1 MSSFQL
7 AQLNIAALREPLESP
22 SMVDFVANLER
33 INALAEQ
40 SAGFVWRLKDDAGD
54 TNSSRP
60 FGPKMIVNISV
71 WMDVESLRRFAFESA
86 HVEIF
91 RRRREWFDRMSD
103 AYAVLWWVPQG
114 HHPTEHEAAG
124 RLEYLRANGAT
135 AHAFTFKD
143 TFQPPQ
149 LGERQGTP

>member
-22 SMVDFVANLER
+22 SMAGFVANLER
-33 INALAEQ
+33 INALAER
-40 SAGFVWRLKDDAGD
+40 SAGYIWRLKDDTGD
-54 TNSSRP
+54 ATSLRP
-60 FGPKMIVNISV
+60 FGDRVIVNMSV

-91 RRRREWFDRMSD
+91 RRRREWFDRMSN
-103 AYAVLWWVPQG
+103 AYSVLWWVPQG
-114 HHPTEHEAAG
+114 HRPTEHEAAG
-124 RLEYLRANGAT
+124 RLEHLRANGAT

-143 TFQPPQ
+143 TFPRPQ
-149 LGERQGTP
+149 LDEMQGAS